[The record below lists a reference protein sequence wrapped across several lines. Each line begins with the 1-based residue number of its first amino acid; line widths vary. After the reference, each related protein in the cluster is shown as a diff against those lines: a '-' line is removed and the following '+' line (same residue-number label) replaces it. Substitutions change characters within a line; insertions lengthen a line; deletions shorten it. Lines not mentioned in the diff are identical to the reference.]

1 MWYPFARYDV
11 PFQRLGIFK
20 CLGAPQIFFE
30 NHILGLKIGILF
42 SICTRL
48 IYVLQF
54 DLYLHMT
61 GLSLSLGMPFS
72 PAIGCFIERNIAI
85 IAAGGRSHNLII
97 KIGDRFPRASRSSF
111 WQFCHDGL
119 RYAKHQLTKIL
130 ECQDI
135 ENAKALKG
143 NIVASEGILYQG
155 AKIYK

>member
-1 MWYPFARYDV
+1 MKCKVLEMKLDTRSKYSVISILMSTVSCIGCIPSLATMFPFSTLAFSNV
-11 PFQRLGIFK
+11 LVLPK
-20 CLGAPQIFFE
+20 FFSE
-30 NHILGLKIGILF
+30 NHILGLKISILF

-111 WQFCHDGL
+111 W
-119 RYAKHQLTKIL
+119 
-130 ECQDI
+130 
-135 ENAKALKG
+135 
-143 NIVASEGILYQG
+143 
-155 AKIYK
+155 